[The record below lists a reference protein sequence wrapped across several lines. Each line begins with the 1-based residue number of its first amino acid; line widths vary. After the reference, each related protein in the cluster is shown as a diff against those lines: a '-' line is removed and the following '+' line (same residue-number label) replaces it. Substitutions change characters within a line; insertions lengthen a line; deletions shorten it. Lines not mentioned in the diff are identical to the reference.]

1 MNVQRDL
8 KSMRQLSAN
17 KEIEFRKLVAVLSLN
32 LLYSIILSTEVLVL
46 E

>member
-1 MNVQRDL
+1 MFNVTTEIDA
-8 KSMRQLSAN
+8 SAN

-32 LLYSIILSTEVLVL
+32 LLDSIILSTEVLVL

>member
-8 KSMRQLSAN
+8 KSMRQLLAN